1 MLFTLGWPAWMD
13 AGVVCEYHLVPM
25 EDMAKV
31 LFLMSQRSLY
41 FIRSTPSRRVTRLCR
56 LGCAVVVSSPE
67 NLGGYY
73 IFRECAAC

>member
-31 LFLMSQRSLY
+31 LFLMSQRPLIPPIDPISVRWAVPLSSITTPRRPSLGSNALSQTA
-41 FIRSTPSRRVTRLCR
+41 ILH
-56 LGCAVVVSSPE
+56 
-67 NLGGYY
+67 
-73 IFRECAAC
+73 